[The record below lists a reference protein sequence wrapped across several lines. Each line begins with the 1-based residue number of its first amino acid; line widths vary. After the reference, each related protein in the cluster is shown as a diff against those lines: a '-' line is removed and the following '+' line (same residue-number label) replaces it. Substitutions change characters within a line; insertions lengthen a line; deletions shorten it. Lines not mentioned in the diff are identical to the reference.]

1 MDSLVSVIVPVY
13 KVEEYLDRC
22 VESIINQTY
31 KNLEIILIDDGS
43 PDLCPQKCDGW
54 AERDSRIKVIHKK
67 NAGVSFARNDGLE
80 AVRGEFL
87 TFVDSDD
94 YLSSDAIEVMLERI
108 ERDQSDLVVAQFA
121 KAYPGQTQEVAAYPW
136 ISDKVIAQDAA
147 IQMIGVSK
155 SLPVYLWG
163 KLYRSHVLDKIRF
176 PSLTCAE
183 DVYAL
188 PEILERCKRVSLVE
202 KVLYFY
208 YQRSTSIVHSRKTVE
223 IMDSIVASLHVS
235 RYLLEHGH
243 IEGASRYYCSAI
255 CQSYTL
261 KNREKAKRQIKAAFD
276 ARERKTLRKAMDR
289 NMAVSILAAR
299 FSSLYK
305 FYSSHRKRKASR

>member
-1 MDSLVSVIVPVY
+1 MVSVIVPVY
-13 KVEEYLDRC
+13 KVEEYLDNC

-31 KNLEIILIDDGS
+31 KNLEIILIDDES
-43 PDLCPQKCDGW
+43 PDLCPQKCDSW

-67 NAGVSFARNDGLE
+67 NGGVSFARNDGLE
-80 AVRGEFL
+80 AMRGDFL

-108 ERDQSDLVVAQFA
+108 ERDQSDLVVARFA
-121 KAYPGQTQEVAAYPW
+121 KVYSGREQEIDAYPW
-136 ISDKVIAQDAA
+136 ISDEIITRDGA
-147 IQMIGVSK
+147 IQMIGASRA
-155 SLPVYLWG
+155 LPVYLWG
-163 KLYRSHVLDKIRF
+163 KLYKRHIFDKIRL

-183 DVYAL
+183 DVYVL
-188 PEILERCKRVSLVE
+188 PEILEQCQRVSLVE

-208 YQRSTSIVHSRKTVE
+208 YQRSGSIVHSRKLVQ

-243 IEGASRYYCSAI
+243 IEGASRYYCSAV
-255 CQSYTL
+255 CQSYAL
-261 KNREKAKRQIKAAFD
+261 KNREEAKQQIKAAFN
-276 ARERKTLRKAMDR
+276 AGERKALRKAVDR

-299 FSSLYK
+299 FPFLYK
-305 FYSSHRKRKASR
+305 LYSSHRKK